1 MKLLVNALLIVYA
14 LISVISIACFKGV
27 GDMGDSVSHYLFARY
42 APVHPELYFDHW
54 AKPLFVLLASPFAQF
69 GFTGMKVFNAMVS
82 LFTVILTYRIA
93 LRLKLGNAAVIIL
106 LMLFSPLW
114 YILTFSGL
122 TEPLFALFTAL
133 GIYFCLDRRYLAAC
147 LVVSFLPYIRSE
159 GLIMVGIFGLYLLWI
174 RSWKFL
180 PFLLAG
186 SVVYGVAGYFIY
198 HDFLWVFTRI
208 PYATLGSVYGSGPL
222 FHFVEQL
229 INVVGVPVY
238 ALVWIGMVA
247 IVIGLIKKRKGPE
260 EGILVLLGFL
270 CFFVAHSLFW
280 YLGIFNSMGLKRVLL
295 GVMPLMAIMALN
307 GFNIIAEGL
316 AKRPQL
322 KAAVIVLLLTYIV
335 IFPFTANPSA
345 IRWKKDLMM
354 TEEQKMAFRLK
365 DTVLKLGAISGP
377 MIYDHQYLSLVFGL
391 DHFDAGKRL
400 SLTPDHIQALK
411 PGGIVIW
418 ENQFAEEKSGLKKE
432 QLDADSRL
440 TRLYTREI
448 DDFGKRIEY
457 AVYIKN

>member
-1 MKLLVNALLIVYA
+1 
-14 LISVISIACFKGV
+14 
-27 GDMGDSVSHYLFARY
+27 
-42 APVHPELYFDHW
+42 
-54 AKPLFVLLASPFAQF
+54 
-69 GFTGMKVFNAMVS
+69 
-82 LFTVILTYRIA
+82 
-93 LRLKLGNAAVIIL
+93 
-106 LMLFSPLW
+106 
-114 YILTFSGL
+114 
-122 TEPLFALFTAL
+122 
-133 GIYFCLDRRYLAAC
+133 
-147 LVVSFLPYIRSE
+147 
-159 GLIMVGIFGLYLLWI
+159 
-174 RSWKFL
+174 
-180 PFLLAG
+180 
-186 SVVYGVAGYFIY
+186 
-198 HDFLWVFTRI
+198 
-208 PYATLGSVYGSGPL
+208 
-222 FHFVEQL
+222 
-229 INVVGVPVY
+229 VGVPVY